1 MSRVEKSD
9 ETILNLKVIPFHGA
23 ELTDVLRA
31 QLITANQAEFAWS
44 AAMSEADFAN
54 EHAEYYVMVR
64 GLDEL
69 VAYVSLHHIL
79 DEATINTVYVAPEW
93 RQYGLGTRLLAFV
106 LEQLEARAILNLFLE
121 VRADNTAA
129 RALYSGAG
137 FDELVVRHGYYHA
150 PTDDAIIMQ
159 KQLVRKAGQSEVMAS
174 PATAMNVE
182 SPATTDM
189 PASDISV
196 STVKNSTVS
205 SETNTTKNQERGA
218 DDESDSSN

>member
-1 MSRVEKSD
+1 MSSIDKSD

-79 DEATINTVYVAPEW
+79 DEATINTVYVTPDW

-121 VRADNTAA
+121 VRAGNTAA
-129 RALYSGAG
+129 RALYTGAG
-137 FDELVVRHGYYHA
+137 FDELVVRRGYYHA
-150 PTDDAIIMQ
+150 PSDDAIIMQ
-159 KQLVRKAGQSEVMAS
+159 KQLVRGTAAAGVGEAGTPPAIAS
-174 PATAMNVE
+174 TIE
-182 SPATTDM
+182 
-189 PASDISV
+189 
-196 STVKNSTVS
+196 NSTVP
-205 SETNTTKNQERGA
+205 SETDTTKNQERGA
-218 DDESDSSN
+218 DDESDSSH

>member
-1 MSRVEKSD
+1 MSSIDKSD

-79 DEATINTVYVAPEW
+79 DEATINTVYVTPDW

-121 VRADNTAA
+121 VRAGNTAA
-129 RALYSGAG
+129 RALYTGAG
-137 FDELVVRHGYYHA
+137 FDELVVRRSYYHA
-150 PTDDAIIMQ
+150 PSDDAIIMQ
-159 KQLVRKAGQSEVMAS
+159 KQLVRGTAAAGVGEAGTPPAIAS
-174 PATAMNVE
+174 TIE
-182 SPATTDM
+182 
-189 PASDISV
+189 
-196 STVKNSTVS
+196 NSTVP
-205 SETNTTKNQERGA
+205 SETDTTKNQERGA
-218 DDESDSSN
+218 DDESDSSH

>member
-1 MSRVEKSD
+1 MSSIDKSD

-79 DEATINTVYVAPEW
+79 DEATINTVYVTPDW

-121 VRADNTAA
+121 VRAGNTAA
-129 RALYSGAG
+129 RALYTGAG
-137 FDELVVRHGYYHA
+137 FDELVVRRGYYHA

-159 KQLVRKAGQSEVMAS
+159 KQLVRGTSAAGGGEAGTPPAIAS
-174 PATAMNVE
+174 TIE
-182 SPATTDM
+182 
-189 PASDISV
+189 
-196 STVKNSTVS
+196 NSTVP
-205 SETNTTKNQERGA
+205 SETDKTKNQERGA
-218 DDESDSSN
+218 DDESDSSH

>member
-1 MSRVEKSD
+1 MSSIDKSD

-79 DEATINTVYVAPEW
+79 DEATINTVYVTPDW

-121 VRADNTAA
+121 VRAGNTAA
-129 RALYSGAG
+129 RALYTGAG
-137 FDELVVRHGYYHA
+137 FDELVVRRGYYHA
-150 PTDDAIIMQ
+150 PSDDAIIMQ
-159 KQLVRKAGQSEVMAS
+159 KQLVRGTAAAGVGEAGTPPAIAS
-174 PATAMNVE
+174 TIE
-182 SPATTDM
+182 
-189 PASDISV
+189 
-196 STVKNSTVS
+196 NSTVP
-205 SETNTTKNQERGA
+205 SETDTTNNQERGA
-218 DDESDSSN
+218 DDESDSSH

>member
-1 MSRVEKSD
+1 MSSIDKSD

-69 VAYVSLHHIL
+69 VAYVSLRHIL
-79 DEATINTVYVAPEW
+79 DEATINTVYVTPDW

-121 VRADNTAA
+121 VRAGNTAA
-129 RALYSGAG
+129 RALYTGAG
-137 FDELVVRHGYYHA
+137 FDELVVRRGYYHA
-150 PTDDAIIMQ
+150 PSDDAIIMQ
-159 KQLVRKAGQSEVMAS
+159 KQLVRGTAAAGVGEAGTP
-174 PATAMNVE
+174 PAL
-182 SPATTDM
+182 
-189 PASDISV
+189 V
-196 STVKNSTVS
+196 STNENSTVP
-205 SETNTTKNQERGA
+205 SETDTTKNQERGA
-218 DDESDSSN
+218 DDESDSSH

>member
-1 MSRVEKSD
+1 MSSIDKSD

-79 DEATINTVYVAPEW
+79 DEATINTVYVTPDW

-106 LEQLEARAILNLFLE
+106 LEQLEARAIFNLFLE
-121 VRADNTAA
+121 VRAGNTAA
-129 RALYSGAG
+129 RALYTGAG
-137 FDELVVRHGYYHA
+137 FDELVVRRGYYHA
-150 PTDDAIIMQ
+150 PSDDAIIMQ
-159 KQLVRKAGQSEVMAS
+159 KQLVRGTAAAGVGEAGTPPAIAS
-174 PATAMNVE
+174 TIE
-182 SPATTDM
+182 
-189 PASDISV
+189 
-196 STVKNSTVS
+196 NSTVP
-205 SETNTTKNQERGA
+205 SETDTTKNQERGA
-218 DDESDSSN
+218 DDESDSSH

>member
-1 MSRVEKSD
+1 MSSIDKSD

-79 DEATINTVYVAPEW
+79 DEATINTVYVTPDW

-121 VRADNTAA
+121 VRAGNTAA
-129 RALYSGAG
+129 RALYTGAG
-137 FDELVVRHGYYHA
+137 FDELVVRRGYYHA
-150 PTDDAIIMQ
+150 PSDDAIIMQ
-159 KQLVRKAGQSEVMAS
+159 KQLVRGTAAAGVGEAGTP
-174 PATAMNVE
+174 PAL
-182 SPATTDM
+182 
-189 PASDISV
+189 V
-196 STVKNSTVS
+196 STNENSTVP
-205 SETNTTKNQERGA
+205 SETDTTKNQERGA
-218 DDESDSSN
+218 DDESDSSH

>member
-1 MSRVEKSD
+1 MSSIDKSD

-54 EHAEYYVMVR
+54 EHAEYYVMVC

-79 DEATINTVYVAPEW
+79 DEATINTVYVTPDW

-121 VRADNTAA
+121 VRAGNTAA
-129 RALYSGAG
+129 RALYTGAG
-137 FDELVVRHGYYHA
+137 FDELVVRRGYYHA
-150 PTDDAIIMQ
+150 PSDDAIIMQ
-159 KQLVRKAGQSEVMAS
+159 KQLVRGTAAAGVGEAGTPPAIAS
-174 PATAMNVE
+174 TIE
-182 SPATTDM
+182 
-189 PASDISV
+189 
-196 STVKNSTVS
+196 NSTVP
-205 SETNTTKNQERGA
+205 SETDTTKNQERGA
-218 DDESDSSN
+218 DDESDSSH